1 MNRRNRLRFS
11 TDMIATVTGL
21 EEFDISMKGRL
32 ANLSAHGISLI
43 LPDTIPSGI
52 TVKVEWGTS
61 HVIGRLKYCKPY
73 RNEYRAGIEVHDP
86 IYDAGTPEEKD
97 RTPDPIDLEIID
109 E

>member
-1 MNRRNRLRFS
+1 
-11 TDMIATVTGL
+11 MIATVTGVD
-21 EEFDISMKGRL
+21 EFDISMKGRL

-43 LPDTIPSGI
+43 LQDTIPSGI

-73 RNEYRAGIEVHDP
+73 GNEYRAGIEVRDP
-86 IYDAGTPEEKD
+86 IYDAAAPEKEDK
-97 RTPDPIDLEIID
+97 TPDPADCEITD